1 MSKYIIYSKNI
12 TNGFQDELT
21 QQQFEELA
29 KSKELLFEVRQ
40 IENIYNILIMNYYE
54 FEKELYEISLKDEIF
69 NSDYINFSEY
79 ISKVE
84 QRVLNFLSSTTL
96 YFDSFKDDLKETQ
109 KYSIYLKDEF
119 NVIKKFFDE
128 ELKINKNLKIMKFI
142 RNHIQHNGLLNPETM
157 INGKNLSEE
166 LREQTLKFKMDK
178 NTIKADWYKAE
189 NFAELDEKI
198 DLKKAIRIY
207 VDFISQVHQ
216 KFRELTNEKTKN
228 ARIEFETTFEKYLEH
243 KFLYVAQI
251 VDGEIKI
258 ELPILLNWDNIRL
271 EMIKK
276 NRVPTAF
283 KRHSINTK

>member
-12 TNGFQDELT
+12 TNGFQEELA
-21 QQQFEELA
+21 QQEFEELS

-128 ELKINKNLKIMKFI
+128 KLKINKNLKIMKFI

-228 ARIEFETTFEKYLEH
+228 ARIEFETTFEKYSEH

>member
-12 TNGFQDELT
+12 TNGFQEELA

-96 YFDSFKDDLKETQ
+96 YFDSFKDDLKETK

-128 ELKINKNLKIMKFI
+128 ELKINKNLKIMKFM

-178 NTIKADWYKAE
+178 NTIKADWYKPE

-207 VDFISQVHQ
+207 VDFISHVHQ
-216 KFRELTNEKTKN
+216 NFRESTNEKAIN
-228 ARIEFETTFEKYLEH
+228 ARSEFEKIFEKYSEY
-243 KFLYVAQI
+243 KCLYVAQK
-251 VDGEIKI
+251 VDDEIKI

-276 NRVPTAF
+276 NRVPRAF

>member
-12 TNGFQDELT
+12 TNGFQEELT

-96 YFDSFKDDLKETQ
+96 YFDSFKDDLKETK

-128 ELKINKNLKIMKFI
+128 ELKINKNLKIMKFM

-216 KFRELTNEKTKN
+216 KFRESTNEKTKN
-228 ARIEFETTFEKYLEH
+228 ARSEFEKTFEKYSEH

-251 VDGEIKI
+251 VDGEIKT
-258 ELPILLNWDNIRL
+258 ELSILLNWDDIRL

-276 NRVPTAF
+276 NRVPTYF
-283 KRHSINTK
+283 KRHSISTK

>member
-1 MSKYIIYSKNI
+1 M
-12 TNGFQDELT
+12 
-21 QQQFEELA
+21 
-29 KSKELLFEVRQ
+29 
-40 IENIYNILIMNYYE
+40 
-54 FEKELYEISLKDEIF
+54 
-69 NSDYINFSEY
+69 
-79 ISKVE
+79 
-84 QRVLNFLSSTTL
+84 
-96 YFDSFKDDLKETQ
+96 
-109 KYSIYLKDEF
+109 
-119 NVIKKFFDE
+119 IKKFFDE

-198 DLKKAIRIY
+198 DLKKAIRVY
-207 VDFISQVHQ
+207 VDFISQIHQ
-216 KFRELTNEKTKN
+216 KFRESTNEKTIN
-228 ARIEFETTFEKYLEH
+228 ARNEFEKIFEKYSEH
-243 KFLYVAQI
+243 KFLYVAQK
-251 VDGEIKI
+251 VDDEIKV

-276 NRVPTAF
+276 NVVPTYF

>member
-12 TNGFQDELT
+12 TNGFQEELA
-21 QQQFEELA
+21 QQEFEELS

>member
-1 MSKYIIYSKNI
+1 MTQYIIYAKYYS
-12 TNGFQDELT
+12 NGFEEEVS
-21 QQQFEELA
+21 QQQFEELG

-84 QRVLNFLSSTTL
+84 QRVLNLLSSTTL
-96 YFDSFKDDLKETQ
+96 YFDSFKDDLKGTQ

-119 NVIKKFFDE
+119 DVIKKFFDE

-198 DLKKAIRIY
+198 DLKKAIRVY
-207 VDFISQVHQ
+207 VDFISQIHQ
-216 KFRELTNEKTKN
+216 KFRESTNEKTIN
-228 ARIEFETTFEKYLEH
+228 ARNEFEKIFEKYSEH
-243 KFLYVAQI
+243 KFLYVAQK
-251 VDGEIKI
+251 VDDEIKV

-276 NRVPTAF
+276 NVVPTYF

>member
-228 ARIEFETTFEKYLEH
+228 ARIEFETTFEKYSEH

>member
-12 TNGFQDELT
+12 TNGFQEELA

-228 ARIEFETTFEKYLEH
+228 ARIEFETTFEKYSEH